1 MQVIIRKAGEQDLR
15 SLLDMYDE
23 LYRILIGE
31 YGFPFEFSREENR
44 GALTVQL
51 RSKLVNIL
59 VAELNGEVIG
69 FVHASISRLDRRLS
83 RGDLKAIGRI
93 DDIYVRGRF
102 RGSGAARELLEG
114 AEAWFRAEEVDMVE
128 SYILDKN
135 AESRRFHEKNGY
147 KPMSVR
153 MYKTL

>member
-69 FVHASISRLDRRLS
+69 FVHASISRLDRWLS

-93 DDIYVRGRF
+93 DDMCAAASGGAGPPVSCSKAPR
-102 RGSGAARELLEG
+102 RGSGQRKWIWSRAIFSIKTPNQG
-114 AEAWFRAEEVDMVE
+114 ASTR
-128 SYILDKN
+128 
-135 AESRRFHEKNGY
+135 
-147 KPMSVR
+147 
-153 MYKTL
+153 KTAISLCP